1 MSISMH
7 EASVPLF
14 TQTLSALSTVLDKAV
29 TQFEGKGEDVGR
41 LIDLR
46 LASDMMTLA
55 QQIQQACHHATLIVA
70 RCANIEQPVLGET
83 DTTIEEMSK
92 RLLIALK
99 FLKDIVPDSMN
110 GSADRR
116 IEIQLRI
123 GPLAME
129 GQDLLFHFSIPQVM
143 FHVTTAYDLLRYA
156 GADIGKIDFLGDAF
170 SKRLD

>member
-1 MSISMH
+1 MDEENLSLKAQKNAAIS
-7 EASVPLF
+7 
-14 TQTLSALSTVLDKAV
+14 Q
-29 TQFEGKGEDVGR
+29 
-41 LIDLR
+41 
-46 LASDMMTLA
+46 LASLDP
-55 QQIQQACHHATLIVA
+55 
-70 RCANIEQPVLGET
+70 ESLGET

-129 GQDLLFHFSIPQVM
+129 GQHLLFHFSVRK
-143 FHVTTAYDLLRYA
+143 LSNR
-156 GADIGKIDFLGDAF
+156 
-170 SKRLD
+170 KRTPLSAAKFCG